1 MIKLEQNGV
10 VIYIEGETING
21 QYYLY
26 RGESISV
33 YIDASQGI
41 DFAGFVCLNIN
52 NTNLSTYLCDS
63 KGIVKFEMNYALR
76 NITANSLTTI
86 LLHDVN
92 AWGIQFQA
100 VIKDGVNIKNI
111 VHPLPVEIMNTL
123 GTTYSS
129 EYRDLLLPPNVI
141 YSLSQYPFSTPGNLY
156 IPPIIFESNLH
167 SWNRVYG
174 VDDLYITP
182 DSTYPDSHIVN
193 NLTTYIHTDDKYG
206 GSYKIPFKE
215 LDDCENYAI
224 VRWVSNFGNIRQH
237 VFKINNISESI
248 SESSSLITTGNGVQS
263 IKNTANSIKLFIE
276 GLTEYSLWYYSD
288 IMLSP
293 EIHSTVYK
301 NECMYN
307 PISGYIDT
315 LKLDNTLS
323 EINDKE
329 VSYNPST
336 KFYNLEL
343 TLNKKQFRR
352 Y

>member
-10 VIYIEGETING
+10 VIYIEGETIGG
-21 QYYLY
+21 QNYIY

-52 NTNLSTYLCDS
+52 NTNLSTYTCDS

-76 NITANSLTTI
+76 NITANSLITI

-92 AWGIQFQA
+92 AWGIQFQ
-100 VIKDGVNIKNI
+100 VVVKDGVNIKSV

-174 VDDLYITP
+174 LDDLYITP
-182 DSTYPDSHIVN
+182 DSTYTDSHIISL
-193 NLTTYIHTDDKYG
+193 LTTYIHTDDKYG
-206 GSYKIPFKE
+206 GSYKIPIRE
-215 LDDCENYAI
+215 LDDCENYVVI
-224 VRWVSNFGNIRQH
+224 RWMSSFGNIRQH
-237 VFKINNISESI
+237 YFKIKDITNTL
-248 SESSSLITTGNGVQS
+248 SSTNSLVVIGNGVQS
-263 IKNTANSIKLFIE
+263 VKNIDNEITVFVE

-288 IMLSP
+288 LMLSS
-293 EIHSTVYK
+293 EIHSTIYK

-315 LKLDNTLS
+315 LKLDYTLS
-323 EINDKE
+323 EITTKE
-329 VSYNPST
+329 ITYNPST